1 MSINII
7 VYILLLLG
15 FVLLSNK
22 STDKNRLFFIL
33 FCSLILVLKSALRS
47 VSVGTDTSHY
57 AGYFYES
64 MSRSWQEIFYG
75 LRYES
80 GINDIE
86 SGYRFIEKFFSS
98 FVSNFNLYTFLV
110 QSILYYFPLGVM
122 MYKENKSMREL
133 LLSYVFLNALFSG
146 LPMANARQV
155 YALGFCVWTYMFIVD
170 KKFFKALLCIGI
182 GYTIHHTSLL
192 FLLMFAA
199 PFIPVKFY
207 KKIIWL
213 TFCFVPIILFKV
225 NTIIVFMGSFIGS
238 DKYVRYGENVVAG
251 GALTYIVLSIGLSIF
266 AAIALNK
273 CQENDHKLK
282 LYYAIVI
289 LSTFFT
295 PLIYSNGSM
304 MRITMYFQLFFVMLI
319 HKLIVGYFPYYKKNI
334 LTLLTIIL
342 ILLSVSD
349 SISYKFFWEENQD
362 PYLHW
367 S

>member
-7 VYILLLLG
+7 VYILFLIG
-15 FVLLSNK
+15 FVVLSNK
-22 STDKNRLFFIL
+22 DTDKSRLHFII

-64 MSRSWQEIFYG
+64 MSRSWQEIFYA

-80 GINDIE
+80 GINDVE
-86 SGYRFIEKFFSS
+86 SGYRFIEKLFSS
-98 FVSNFNLYTFLV
+98 FVSNFNLYTFGV

-122 MYKENKSMREL
+122 MYKENKSIREL
-133 LLSYVFLNALFSG
+133 LLSYMLLNALFTG

-155 YALGFCVWTYMFIVD
+155 YALGFCVWAYIFIVD
-170 KKFFKALLCIGI
+170 KKFYKALLCIVV
-182 GYTIHHTSLL
+182 GYTIHHTTLL
-192 FLLMFAA
+192 FLIMFAA
-199 PFIPVKFY
+199 PFISIKVY

-213 TFCFVPIILFKV
+213 GFCFVPVILFKV
-225 NTIIVFMGSFIGS
+225 NTIIIFMGTFIKS
-238 DKYVRYGENVVAG
+238 DKYVGYGENAVAG
-251 GALTYIVLSIGLSIF
+251 GALTYIILSIGLSLF
-266 AAIALNK
+266 ATVALNR
-273 CQENDHKLK
+273 CQESDHKLK

-289 LSTFFT
+289 LTTLFT

-304 MRITMYFQLFFVMLI
+304 MRVTMYFQLFFVMLI
-319 HKLIVGYFPYYKKNI
+319 PKLIVVRFPYDKRTVFI
-334 LTLLTIIL
+334 LLTFVL
-342 ILLSVSD
+342 MLLSMS
-349 SISYKFFWEENQD
+349 SELPYKFFWEENQD

>member
-1 MSINII
+1 
-7 VYILLLLG
+7 
-15 FVLLSNK
+15 
-22 STDKNRLFFIL
+22 
-33 FCSLILVLKSALRS
+33 
-47 VSVGTDTSHY
+47 
-57 AGYFYES
+57 
-64 MSRSWQEIFYG
+64 
-75 LRYES
+75 
-80 GINDIE
+80 
-86 SGYRFIEKFFSS
+86 
-98 FVSNFNLYTFLV
+98 
-110 QSILYYFPLGVM
+110 
-122 MYKENKSMREL
+122 
-133 LLSYVFLNALFSG
+133 
-146 LPMANARQV
+146 
-155 YALGFCVWTYMFIVD
+155 
-170 KKFFKALLCIGI
+170 
-182 GYTIHHTSLL
+182 
-192 FLLMFAA
+192 MFAA

-319 HKLIVGYFPYYKKNI
+319 PKLIVGYFPYYKKNI